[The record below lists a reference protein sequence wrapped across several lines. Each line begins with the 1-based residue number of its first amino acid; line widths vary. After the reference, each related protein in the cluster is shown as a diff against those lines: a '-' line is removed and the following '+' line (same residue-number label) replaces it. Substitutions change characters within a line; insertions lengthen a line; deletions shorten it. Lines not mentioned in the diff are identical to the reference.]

1 MIRLF
6 VIFFLI
12 SLSFEAKTNV
22 DAKIEKTSSEIGSYE
37 KTQETISKKMDD
49 TANSIRLHEK
59 EIAHQQENLKKLQ
72 AELLEKESSYEENVK
87 QIKELKSSQD
97 TLKKDGNE
105 LEEELVFT
113 IAQSVSLS
121 IILEEEYSANEES
134 LVEYEVLEL
143 MLKSAKEKIK
153 ELNEKFYN
161 NSKNIDILSNRVN
174 LLEAAI
180 ASIDS
185 KRKEVIKTQ
194 EENKESL
201 GKLKIARESYKKE
214 LKEILN
220 KQDMLKKTL
229 AQLNIIKIDEA
240 KKAQEEAERAEAF
253 DPKESVS
260 DDGLPK
266 VKTHGSSYQAVKTK
280 EYVGQKTIPPFEPYK
295 ITKNYGTYTDP
306 IYGIKVF
313 NESISLKP
321 SEDNAKVKTVFN
333 GKVIYADKTPVLNN
347 IVIVEHDDGLHT
359 IYANLSQIAPDIQKG
374 KKIKKGYT
382 IGRVSDELIFEVT
395 QKSFHINPIRLFQ

>member
-6 VIFFLI
+6 VIFFLT
-12 SLSFEAKTNV
+12 SLLLEAKTSV
-22 DAKIEKTSSEIGSYE
+22 DSKIEKASSEIGSYA
-37 KTQETISKKMDD
+37 KTEEAISKKMDE
-49 TANSIRLHEK
+49 TANAIRAHEK
-59 EIAHQQENLKKLQ
+59 EIATQQERLKKLKE
-72 AELLEKESSYEENVK
+72 ELLEKESSYEENVK
-87 QIKELKSSQD
+87 LIKELKSSQEI
-97 TLKKDGNE
+97 LKKDGNA

-121 IILEEEYSANEES
+121 VILEEEYSANEES
-134 LVEYEVLEL
+134 LMEYEVLEL
-143 MLKSAKEKIK
+143 MLKNAKEKIK
-153 ELNEKFYN
+153 KLNEKFYD
-161 NSKNIDILSNRVN
+161 NSKNIDILSNQVSS
-174 LLEAAI
+174 LEAAI

-185 KRKEVIKTQ
+185 KRKELIKTQ

-201 GKLKIARESYKKE
+201 GKLKIARESYKNE
-214 LKEILN
+214 LQEILN
-220 KQDMLKKTL
+220 KQDSLKKTL
-229 AQLNIIKIDEA
+229 AQLNIIKIDEI

-253 DPKESVS
+253 DAKEVVS
-260 DDGLPK
+260 DDNLPK
-266 VKTHGSSYQAVKTK
+266 VKSHGSSYQAAKTK
-280 EYVGQKTIPPFEPYK
+280 EYNGQKTIPPFEPYK

-321 SEDNAKVKTVFN
+321 SENNAKVKTVFN

-347 IVIVEHDDGLHT
+347 IVIIEHDDGLHT

-395 QKSFHINPIRLFQ
+395 QKSFHINPVRLFQ